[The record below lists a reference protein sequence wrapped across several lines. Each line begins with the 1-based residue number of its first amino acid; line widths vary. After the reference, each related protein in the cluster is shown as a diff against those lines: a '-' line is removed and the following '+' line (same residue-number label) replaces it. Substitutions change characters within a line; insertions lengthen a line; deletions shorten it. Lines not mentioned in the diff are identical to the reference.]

1 MVEANTAFHTQCRT
15 QTSFSLLAAP
25 SAANTP
31 SQFCFSVLSFLRRK
45 PRNNC
50 PQNIVMHVL
59 FSAYLYEV
67 LGYCQVFYLNFV
79 TCEKIHCKYLSLTG
93 IFIILDFCN
102 SPAINNEA
110 IAFKSFKSSYSCSK
124 PAENPP
130 AIPYWWFAQRPARKR
145 NKIICSSPGLSGVLN
160 SLYGLGDVKISPS

>member
-79 TCEKIHCKYLSLTG
+79 TCEKIHYKYLFLTG

-102 SPAINNEA
+102 SPAINNET
-110 IAFKSFKSSYSCSK
+110 IASKSAAPT
-124 PAENPP
+124 PAPSLLRTLLQFLTV
-130 AIPYWWFAQRPARKR
+130 WFAQRPARKQ
-145 NKIICSSPGLSGVLN
+145 NKIICSSPGLYGVLN

>member
-79 TCEKIHCKYLSLTG
+79 TCEKIHYKYLFLTG

-102 SPAINNEA
+102 SPAINNET

-130 AIPYWWFAQRPARKR
+130 AIPYCVVCTEACTQTEQNNLLFPRTVW
-145 NKIICSSPGLSGVLN
+145 SPKQPVWIRGC
-160 SLYGLGDVKISPS
+160 